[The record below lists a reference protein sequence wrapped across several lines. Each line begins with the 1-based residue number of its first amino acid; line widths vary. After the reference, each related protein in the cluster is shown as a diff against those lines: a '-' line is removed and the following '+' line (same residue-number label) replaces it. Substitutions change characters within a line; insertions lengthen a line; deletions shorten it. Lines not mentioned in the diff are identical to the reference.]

1 MAKLETGLDF
11 KDLGRRMQGA
21 LSVLQTELAGLR
33 TGRAS
38 PHLLDP
44 VTVSAYGS
52 QMPINQVATI
62 NVPEPRMLSVQ
73 VWDKSLAT
81 AVDRAI
87 RDANLGLNPIMEGQL
102 LRIPIP
108 ELNAERR
115 QEMVK
120 VGHKYAEQARI
131 AVRHVRKDG
140 MDTLK
145 KFEKDGHHSLDDT
158 RQQSDE
164 LQKLTDNTI
173 KEIDD
178 LLAAKER
185 EIMQV

>member
-1 MAKLETGLDF
+1 MEDGLDF
-11 KDLGRRMQGA
+11 KDLTRRMQGA
-21 LSVLQTELAGLR
+21 VSVLKTELSGLR

-44 VTVSAYGS
+44 VTVAAYGS

-73 VWDKSLAT
+73 VWDKALAG

-87 RDANLGLNPIMEGQL
+87 RDANLGLNPIMEGTL

-120 VGHKYAEQARI
+120 VAHKYAEQARI
-131 AVRHVRKDG
+131 AARHVRKDG

-145 KFEKDGHHSLDDT
+145 KLEKDGHHSEDDT
-158 RQQSDE
+158 RTESDG
-164 LQKLTDNTI
+164 LQKLTDATI

-178 LLAAKER
+178 VLAAKEH

>member
-1 MAKLETGLDF
+1 MATMAEGLDF
-11 KDLGRRMQGA
+11 QDLDRRMQGA
-21 LSVLQTELAGLR
+21 VSVLKSELSGLR

-38 PHLLDP
+38 PNLLDP
-44 VTVSAYGS
+44 VTVSAYGT
-52 QMPINQVATI
+52 QMPINQVATV

-73 VWDKSLAT
+73 VWDKGLVS

-120 VGHKYAEQARI
+120 VAHKYTEQARI

-145 KFEKDGHHSLDDT
+145 KFEKDGHHSLDAV
-158 RQQSDE
+158 RMQSDE
-164 LQKLTDNTI
+164 LQKLTDAAI

-178 LLAAKER
+178 TLAAKER
-185 EIMQV
+185 EIVQV

>member
-1 MAKLETGLDF
+1 MEQGLDF
-11 KDLGRRMQGA
+11 KDLGRRMHGA
-21 LSVLQTELAGLR
+21 VAVLKTELSGLR

-38 PHLLDP
+38 PNLLDP
-44 VTVSAYGS
+44 VMVSAYGQ
-52 QMPINQVATI
+52 QMPINQVASI

-73 VWDKSLAT
+73 VWDKGLAS

-140 MDTLK
+140 MDQLK
-145 KFEKDGHHSLDDT
+145 KLEKDGHYSLDDT
-158 RQQSDE
+158 RIQSAK
-164 LQKLTDNTI
+164 LQELTDATI

-178 LLAAKER
+178 MLAAKER
-185 EIMQV
+185 EVVQV

>member
-1 MAKLETGLDF
+1 MEDGLDF
-11 KDLGRRMQGA
+11 KDLTRRMQGA
-21 LSVLQTELAGLR
+21 VSVLKSELSGLR

-38 PHLLDP
+38 INLLDP
-44 VTVSAYGS
+44 VTVEAYGA
-52 QMPINQVATI
+52 QMPINQVATV
-62 NVPEPRMLSVQ
+62 NVPEPRMISVQ
-73 VWDKSLAT
+73 VWDKGLAP

-87 RDANLGLNPIMEGQL
+87 RDANLGLNPIMEGTL

-115 QEMVK
+115 QELVK
-120 VGHKYAEQARI
+120 VAHKYAEQARI
-131 AVRHVRKDG
+131 AARHVRKDG

-145 KFEKDGHHSLDDT
+145 KLEKDGHHSQDDT
-158 RQQSDE
+158 RAESDE
-164 LQKLTDNTI
+164 LQKLTDETI

-178 LLAAKER
+178 VLAAKEH

>member
-1 MAKLETGLDF
+1 MNDGLDF
-11 KDLGRRMQGA
+11 SDLTRRMHGA
-21 LSVLQTELAGLR
+21 VSVLKTELSGLR

-38 PHLLDP
+38 THLLDP
-44 VTVSAYGS
+44 VIVSAYGS
-52 QMPINQVATI
+52 QMPINQVATV

-73 VWDKSLAT
+73 VWDKSLAN

-87 RDANLGLNPIMEGQL
+87 RDANLGLNPIMEGTL

-120 VGHKYAEQARI
+120 VGHKYAESARV
-131 AVRHVRKDG
+131 AVRHVRRDG
-140 MDTLK
+140 MDMLK
-145 KFEKDGHHSLDDT
+145 KLEKDGHHSLDDT
-158 RQQSDE
+158 RTESE
-164 LQKLTDNTI
+164 KLQALTDATI

-178 LLAAKER
+178 LLATKER
-185 EIMQV
+185 EITQV

>member
-1 MAKLETGLDF
+1 MEQGLDL
-11 KDLGRRMQGA
+11 KDITRRMHGA
-21 LSVLQTELAGLR
+21 VSVLKTELSGLR

-38 PHLLDP
+38 ANLLDP
-44 VTVSAYGS
+44 VMVTAYGQ
-52 QMPINQVATI
+52 QMPINQVATV

-73 VWDKSLAT
+73 VWDKSVAP

-87 RDANLGLNPIMEGQL
+87 RDANLGLNPIMEGTL

-108 ELNAERR
+108 ELNAQRR

-145 KFEKDGHHSLDDT
+145 KLEKDGHHSLDDT
-158 RQQSDE
+158 RVQSE
-164 LQKLTDNTI
+164 KLQELTDATI
-173 KEIDD
+173 REIDEM
-178 LLAAKER
+178 LSGKER
-185 EIMQV
+185 EIMQI

>member
-1 MAKLETGLDF
+1 MSTQF
-11 KDLGRRMQGA
+11 DLADVKRRMQGA
-21 LSVLQTELAGLR
+21 VQAVSKDLASLR

-38 PHLLDP
+38 ANLLDP
-44 VTVSAYGS
+44 IQVDAYGAL
-52 QMPINQVATI
+52 MPLNQVATV

-73 VWDKSLAT
+73 VWDKQLAG

-87 RDANLGLNPIMEGQL
+87 RDANLGLNPIAEGTL

-140 MDTLK
+140 MDRLK

-158 RQQSDE
+158 RAQSDE
-164 LQKLTDNTI
+164 LQTLTDNTI
-173 KEIDD
+173 KEIDEM
-178 LLAAKER
+178 LASKER